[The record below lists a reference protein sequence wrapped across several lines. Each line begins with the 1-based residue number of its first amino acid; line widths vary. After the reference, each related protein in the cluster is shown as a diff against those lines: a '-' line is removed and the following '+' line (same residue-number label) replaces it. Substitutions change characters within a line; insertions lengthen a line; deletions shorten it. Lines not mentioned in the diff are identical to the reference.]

1 MESVLRAAAVYL
13 ALLVLFRIAGKRTL
27 ADITNFDF
35 VLLLIIGEAAQQALI
50 GEDFSLTN
58 AVLVVATLI
67 LIDIGL
73 GYVKER
79 SAALDKLL
87 EGMPV
92 VLLENGEPIEQHL
105 KKSRVNVSDVL
116 AAARELQ
123 GLERLED
130 IKYAVLERNGKIS
143 IVPAEK
149 KS

>member
-13 ALLVLFRIAGKRTL
+13 ALMVLFRIAGKRTL

-35 VLLLIIGEAAQQALI
+35 VLLLIIGEAAQQALL
-50 GEDFSLTN
+50 GEDFSVTN

-87 EGMPV
+87 EGVPV

-105 KKSRVNVSDVL
+105 KKARVDVSDVL

-130 IKYAVLERNGKIS
+130 IKYAVLERNGNIS